1 MIHFIL
7 IQKWAGYTRLPK
19 WYMQFEDDEKQ
30 KLTEEVCAVATVHE
44 TKYINFVEVWCFI
57 DDMPASASASAWT
70 SVATT
75 WPSWGPSVTLHTS

>member
-30 KLTEEVCAVATVHE
+30 KLTEEVPWIPSHHSRNS
-44 TKYINFVEVWCFI
+44 NFSLFFKLMYPQCLNVVW
-57 DDMPASASASAWT
+57 M
-70 SVATT
+70 
-75 WPSWGPSVTLHTS
+75 WGLGSPVLSTDIQ